1 MIKYDICTDD
11 FLTFIP
17 FFSSSYLHTQ
27 ETGFLLIQDDHKQA
41 WSFVRS
47 IQVSGEATSFFD
59 TMNIPN

>member
-27 ETGFLLIQDDHKQA
+27 ETGFLLIPDDHKQA
-41 WSFVRS
+41 
-47 IQVSGEATSFFD
+47 
-59 TMNIPN
+59 